1 MSLTFKINHN
11 LTATQ
16 PLASFSIDLYY
27 LLCLTLTDFFSRSFQ
42 VKLEPLIKLCLLFFS
57 PFRAKV
63 MIPFM
68 AIFPGVLACNYFF
81 LLSYNLAFRILSLS
95 WWLRQ

>member
-27 LLCLTLTDFFSRSFQ
+27 LLCLTLTDFFL
-42 VKLEPLIKLCLLFFS
+42 VALF
-57 PFRAKV
+57 K
-63 MIPFM
+63 
-68 AIFPGVLACNYFF
+68 
-81 LLSYNLAFRILSLS
+81 
-95 WWLRQ
+95 

>member
-27 LLCLTLTDFFSRSFQ
+27 LLCLTLTDFF
-42 VKLEPLIKLCLLFFS
+42 ELLFS
-57 PFRAKV
+57 SKT
-63 MIPFM
+63 
-68 AIFPGVLACNYFF
+68 
-81 LLSYNLAFRILSLS
+81 
-95 WWLRQ
+95 